1 MTEENNGP
9 TDVESEKPGPVGD
22 GIKTEPPGN
31 PEPDAEAVEK
41 GQDQL
46 ERVKPY

>member
-1 MTEENNGP
+1 MTDEEK
-9 TDVESEKPGPVGD
+9 DLDKDAPGPVGD

-31 PEPDAEAVEK
+31 PEPDQAALEK
-41 GQDQL
+41 GQETL